1 MIEES
6 ENIVKKTCRELGIT
20 QKELAEKI
28 GVKPESLNSS
38 ISRGKISNHT
48 LRSIEMFIEIYKL
61 KEQLQDCQ
69 KTESILKNLFS
80 NELRRSVY

>member
-28 GVKPESLNSS
+28 GVSQNTVSNWAKGEFETMHKVLLESL
-38 ISRGKISNHT
+38 
-48 LRSIEMFIEIYKL
+48 IYKS
-61 KEQLQDCQ
+61 KFEELQA
-69 KTESILKNLFS
+69 ILNFGIK
-80 NELRRSVY
+80 

>member
-28 GVKPESLNSS
+28 GITEKTINNWANNRVEIPKNFNRLIQLLEIENSYNLILS
-38 ISRGKISNHT
+38 AIKNTQKRNISVLS
-48 LRSIEMFIEIYKL
+48 
-61 KEQLQDCQ
+61 
-69 KTESILKNLFS
+69 
-80 NELRRSVY
+80 